1 MALDL
6 SPYRI
11 AANEKPAS
19 AAKQN
24 NMLWVVQGNLNLLP
38 PFQIQGY
45 PADATKYLNGAGGWT
60 APAVNAALPTLRT
73 KLTQK
78 EVINTLA
85 KTDLLNGEIT
95 IPANSMSAQG
105 AIRFWMNGDY
115 VNNTATYQTIQLEL
129 KLGTTVLWDS
139 GVSSQIGY
147 GVTSRAWYCE
157 GLIQAMNSTS
167 VQRGGGFFTLGP
179 MKATTVGVGGIG
191 DIGGNSAG
199 GSYQHI
205 GHFDTAAGAVP
216 MNATQAFTF
225 SVTHSSASASLTIR
239 LDYARFEVV

>member
-60 APAVNAALPTLRT
+60 SPVVNAALPTLRT

-78 EVINTLA
+78 EVVNTAA

-115 VNNTATYQTIQLEL
+115 VNNSGNYQTLQLEL

-139 GVSSQIGY
+139 GVSGSIYFGAT
-147 GVTSRAWYCE
+147 GRAWYCE
-157 GLIQAMNSTS
+157 GLIQALNSTS
-167 VQRGGGFFTLGP
+167 AQRGGGFFTLGP
-179 MKATTVGVGGIG
+179 AKATTIGVGGIG
-191 DIGGNSAG
+191 DIGGG
-199 GSYQHI
+199 YYQQV

-216 MNATQAFTF
+216 MNAAQAFTF
-225 SVTHSSASASLTIR
+225 SVTHSVAHASLTIR

>member
-1 MALDL
+1 MPLDL

-45 PADATKYLNGAGGWT
+45 PADATKYLNGTGGWT
-60 APAVNAALPTLRT
+60 APTVNAALPTLRT

-78 EVINTLA
+78 EIVNTLA

-95 IPANSMSAQG
+95 IPANSMNAQG

-115 VNNTATYQTIQLEL
+115 INSTATLQTIQLEL

-139 GVSSQIGY
+139 GLSGSIGISA
-147 GVTSRAWYCE
+147 TPRAWYCE
-157 GLIQAMNSTS
+157 GLIQALNSTS
-167 VQRGGGFFTLGP
+167 AQRGGGFFTLGP
-179 MKATTVGVGGIG
+179 TKAAITGESGLADVAS
-191 DIGGNSAG
+191 DQQA
-199 GSYQHI
+199 
-205 GHFDTAAGAVP
+205 GHFDTITGAVP
-216 MNATQAFTF
+216 MNAAQAFTF
-225 SVTHSSASASLTIR
+225 SVTHSSASASLIMR

>member
-60 APAVNAALPTLRT
+60 SPVVNAALPTLRT
-73 KLTQK
+73 KITQK
-78 EVINTLA
+78 EVVNTLA

-115 VNNTATYQTIQLEL
+115 INNTASGQTLTLEL
-129 KLGTTVLWDS
+129 KLGATVLWDS
-139 GVSSQIGY
+139 GVSGY
-147 GVTSRAWYCE
+147 IATSPTTRAWYCE
-157 GLIQAMNSTS
+157 GLIQALNSTS
-167 VQRGGGFFTLGP
+167 AQRGGGFFILGP
-179 MKATTVGVGGIG
+179 TKTAIVGESGIADVSSG
-191 DIGGNSAG
+191 W
-199 GSYQHI
+199 YQQA
-205 GHFDTAAGAVP
+205 GHFDTIAGAVP
-216 MNATQAFTF
+216 MNAAQAFTF
-225 SVTHSSASASLTIR
+225 SVTHSSALASLTMR
-239 LDYARFEVV
+239 LQYARFEVV

>member
-1 MALDL
+1 MPLDL

-45 PADATKYLNGAGGWT
+45 PADATKYLNGTGGWT
-60 APAVNAALPTLRT
+60 APTVNAALPTLRT

-78 EVINTLA
+78 EVVNTAA

-115 VNNTATYQTIQLEL
+115 VNNTGTFQTLALEL
-129 KLGTTVLWDS
+129 KLGATVLWDS
-139 GVSSQIGY
+139 GVSGSISANAL
-147 GVTSRAWYCE
+147 TSRAWYCE
-157 GLIQAMNSTS
+157 GLIQALNSTS
-167 VQRGGGFFTLGP
+167 AQRGGGFFTLGAA
-179 MKATTVGVGGIG
+179 KATTVG
-191 DIGGNSAG
+191 IGGLGDVSSAY
-199 GSYQHI
+199 YQQA
-205 GHFDTAAGAVP
+205 GHFDTIAGAVP
-216 MNATQAFTF
+216 MNAAQAFTF
-225 SVTHSSASASLTIR
+225 SVTHSVAHASLTIR